1 MQPPSKYEINTDVPT
16 RRDGIADREARTLL
30 SRFGLLVAAILVL
43 ALLLRLNNIGFGL
56 PSLYDPDEP
65 LFMVKAAG
73 LLADHTMNPHWFGH
87 PGTTT
92 IYLTALVEAMV
103 FAGGAI
109 TGRYASLAD
118 FVNSAYADPTIVFL
132 SARIAMAILG
142 TACVGLT
149 YLLGKRLYG
158 SSVGL
163 LAALL
168 LALNSL
174 HIAWSQV
181 VRTDVQA
188 SVFMLAALLF
198 ACRLADTGQT
208 KHAIWAGLLTGFA
221 IATKWPAATVFA
233 GVIGAEICY
242 ARSAGTGWGQA
253 GKQLAIAGFAM
264 ILGVFIASPFIFV
277 DFGTVLANLAGEAR
291 PFHVG
296 HTGGGFL
303 SNLATYLGVFAADS
317 MGWSGVALALAGA
330 LLALVGPGKAR
341 YVLGA
346 AALAFFVGICAQR
359 LIWSRWLIPGLP
371 YLAIFASAA
380 VIQFAQR
387 VSRGSRLWRN
397 AAVAGVGGLA
407 VFASASG
414 AVGQARERQHDTR
427 AEAAQWIVSHAP
439 AGSTIVI
446 EHLELKLRSQPFHFL
461 FPIGRQGCRDGPA
474 LMTSGIGYDD
484 LERARGGNPVVDLG
498 NVNPSLLSS
507 CRADYAVLS
516 YYDLYLR
523 EADRFPN
530 EVATYHKILAGGRT
544 VAIFRPKR
552 GRTGG
557 PIVRIVAL
565 SPQSQATVE

>member
-1 MQPPSKYEINTDVPT
+1 MRLKTDVPT
-16 RRDGIADREARTLL
+16 RRDGIADKVTRARSSRRTLL
-30 SRFGLLVAAILVL
+30 VASILVA

-92 IYLTALVEAMV
+92 IYLTAIVEATV
-103 FAGGAI
+103 FAGGVI

-118 FVNSAYADPTIVFL
+118 FVNSAYADPTIIFV
-132 SARIAMAILG
+132 SARIAMALLG

-149 YLLGKRLYG
+149 YLLGKRLFG
-158 SSVGL
+158 ATVGL
-163 LAALL
+163 IAALL

-188 SVFMLAALLF
+188 SVFMLAALLV
-198 ACRLADTGQT
+198 ACRLADAGQA
-208 KHAIWAGLLTGFA
+208 KHALWAGLLTGFA

-233 GVIGAEICY
+233 GVIGAAVCY
-242 ARSAGTGWGQA
+242 ARSAGGGWRHA
-253 GKQLAIAGFAM
+253 GKRVAIAGFAT
-264 ILGVFIASPFIFV
+264 ILGVFIASPFIFI
-277 DFGTVLANLAGEAR
+277 DFGTVLSNLAGEAR

-317 MGWSGVALALAGA
+317 MGWAGVALALAGV
-330 LLALVGPGKAR
+330 LLAFVSPGKAR
-341 YVLGA
+341 YVLGTA
-346 AALAFFVGICAQR
+346 SLAFFIGICAQR

-371 YLAIFASAA
+371 YLTIFASVAI
-380 VIQFAQR
+380 VKFAHW
-387 VSRGSRLWRN
+387 VSRESRLRRN
-397 AAVAGVGGLA
+397 AALAGVGGLA
-407 VFASASG
+407 VVASAFG
-414 AVGQARERQHDTR
+414 AVGQARERRNDTR
-427 AEAAQWIVSHAP
+427 AEAAQWIVQHAST
-439 AGSTIVI
+439 GSTIVI
-446 EHLELKLRSQPFHFL
+446 EHLELKLRSQPFRFL

-484 LERARGGNPVVDLG
+484 VERVRGGNPVVDLG
-498 NVNPSLLSS
+498 NVNPNLLST
-507 CRADYAVLS
+507 CRADYAVLT

-523 EADRFPN
+523 EAHRFPN
-530 EVATYHKILAGGRT
+530 EVMTYRRILAGGRT
-544 VAIFRPKR
+544 VAIFRPKP
-552 GRTGG
+552 GRIGG

-565 SPQSQATVE
+565 PSQSQATDQRSP